1 MSARPLAMYYAMSDE
16 RGLESVAGN
25 FAQMSLLG
33 TQCYTMNNEGIVRG
47 AVPQPLADLAREKL
61 LPLMPLV
68 VNPGFNR
75 AVASTMLRN
84 PKLQERTASYL
95 AYLANRENYVGWQL
109 DLESIDPADK
119 AHYTAFVRRVAAKLH
134 RDGRLLSVAVVP
146 RFSDSYPDARDAEFR
161 TGEWG
166 AAFDFRAL
174 GQIADFIVLMTY
186 DQHTSGTPPG
196 PVAGHDWIETAL
208 HYATGRIPPHK
219 LLMGIP
225 FYGREWVETSHGNIS
240 RSMTFD
246 SLSPLLA
253 RPDVEVRWDARW
265 RAPWIQYRD
274 QDETHTVWFDDRRSY
289 AGKLELVRK
298 YRLRGFAA
306 WRLGTEDPL
315 FWEAAAEFAK
325 TLAKPAVQKGT
336 KRSGGTKPRRALSLS
351 R

>member
-1 MSARPLAMYYAMSDE
+1 MAAQPLAMYYAMSDA
-16 RGLESVAGN
+16 RGLESIAGN
-25 FAQMSLLG
+25 LKQMTLLG
-33 TQCYTMNNEGIVRG
+33 TQCYTMDNQGIVRG
-47 AVPQPLADLAREKL
+47 AVPQPLADLAREKQ

-75 AVASTMLRN
+75 SVASTMLRS

-119 AHYTAFVRRVAAKLH
+119 THYTAFVRRVAAKLH

-146 RFSDSYPDARDAEFR
+146 RFSDSYPDARDTEFR

-196 PVAGHDWIETAL
+196 PVAGHDWIEAAL
-208 HYATGRIPPHK
+208 HYAANRVPPHK

-225 FYGREWVETSHGNIS
+225 FYGREWVETSHGSIS
-240 RSMTFD
+240 RSMTYD
-246 SLSPLLA
+246 SLRPLIE
-253 RPDVEVRWDARW
+253 RPEIEVRWDARW
-265 RAPWIQYRD
+265 RAPWIQYRE

-289 AGKLELVRK
+289 TGKLELVRK

-315 FWEAAAEFAK
+315 FWVAAAELAK
-325 TLAKPAVQKGT
+325 ALAKPAVQKRT
-336 KRSGGTKPRRALSLS
+336 KQSGGMKPRRALSSS